1 MKLES
6 GPEKSFTRERAEEI
20 RQKIKEVISLID
32 SGNVLGEDF
41 INKLQGLKGDLS
53 ELVTHHIIRR
63 EIIIKIDI
71 IINLLK
77 QYNNLLISQQEK
89 KLENL
94 KNQISSL
101 LEELEKGLFHVLE
114 VLERVFLDNLKNFL
128 LNLHLAES
136 ALENTKKF
144 SEKKLAILKG
154 VKQSI
159 SRMLDSFPKYED
171 IETKESREFSNF
183 DEFLDYLI
191 ERINEALED
200 LERVEG
206 TENKA
211 NIRRRLETVLTKLT
225 LLKAGKVD
233 KK

>member
-6 GPEKSFTRERAEEI
+6 GPEKPFTIERAEEI
-20 RQKIKEVISLID
+20 SQKIKEVISLID
-32 SGNVLGEDF
+32 SGDILGEDF
-41 INKLQGLKGDLS
+41 KNKLQGLKGDLS

-63 EIIIKIDI
+63 EIITKIDI

-77 QYNNLLISQQEK
+77 QYNNLLKSQQEK

-94 KNQISSL
+94 KNQINSL
-101 LEELEKGLFHVLE
+101 LEELKTGLSHVLE
-114 VLERVFLDNLKNFL
+114 VLESVFLDNLRNFL

-144 SEKKLAILKG
+144 SEKKLTILDG

-159 SRMLDSFPKYED
+159 SRILKNFPKYED

-183 DEFLDYLI
+183 NEFLDYLI
-191 ERINEALED
+191 KRINEALKA
-200 LERVEG
+200 LEGVKAIK
-206 TENKA
+206 NKA
-211 NIRRRLETVLTKLT
+211 NIRGRLEIVLTKLT
-225 LLKAGKVD
+225 LLKARRVD

>member
-6 GPEKSFTRERAEEI
+6 EPEKPFTRERAEEI
-20 RQKIKEVISLID
+20 SQKIKEVLALIK
-32 SGNVLGEDF
+32 SGNVLGKDF
-41 INKLQGLKGDLS
+41 EEKLKGLKKDLS
-53 ELVTHHIIRR
+53 ELVRHHIIRR
-63 EIIIKIDI
+63 EVITTIEMF
-71 IINLLK
+71 
-77 QYNNLLISQQEK
+77 EK
-89 KLENL
+89 SRTQSKE
-94 KNQISSL
+94 
-101 LEELEKGLFHVLE
+101 LEERLSAILE
-114 VLERVFLDNLKNFL
+114 VLERVFLANLKNFL

-144 SEKKLAILKG
+144 SEKKLTILKG

-159 SRMLDSFPKYED
+159 SRILNNFSKYED

-191 ERINEALED
+191 KRINEALED

-206 TENKA
+206 IKNKA
-211 NIRRRLETVLTKLT
+211 NIRKRLETVLTKLT
-225 LLKAGKVD
+225 LLKAGRVD